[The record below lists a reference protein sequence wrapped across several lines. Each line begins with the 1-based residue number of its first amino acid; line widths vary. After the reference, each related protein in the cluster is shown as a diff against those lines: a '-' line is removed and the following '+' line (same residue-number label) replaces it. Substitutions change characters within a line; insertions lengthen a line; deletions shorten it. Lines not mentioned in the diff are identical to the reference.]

1 MFLLTALFAVI
12 TPRLVS
18 VLIWFTTDLWSQA
31 FSTWI
36 WPVLGFIFLPVTTL
50 VVLGALT
57 ITGSIEG
64 YWILLLILAV
74 MWDVGEK
81 GAISKA

>member
-1 MFLLTALFAVI
+1 MFFLTALFAVI
-12 TPRLVS
+12 TPRLVA
-18 VLIWFTTDLWSQA
+18 VLIWLLTDLWSQA
-31 FSTWI
+31 FNTWI

-57 ITGSIEG
+57 ISGAIEG
-64 YWILLLILAV
+64 YWIILLILAV

-81 GAISKA
+81 GVLSRS